1 MTPLLIVG
9 DVGGTKTD
17 LGIYS
22 LAGGPGAPLVRKEFA
37 SRRYP
42 TLAAMV
48 RDFLVTADYQ
58 VDCGCFAVAGPVIR
72 GRAHITNRSWIVD
85 EVGLAQELGLRSV
98 CLLNDVE
105 AIARAVPA
113 LRPEDLHT
121 LNQGDAVPGGA
132 IAVIAPGTGL
142 GEAFLTW
149 NGECYEAHPS
159 EGGHASFAPTTERE
173 IGLLAYLVPRA
184 GHVSVE
190 RVCSGRSGVPN
201 LYAYLRDSGDV
212 PESPTIAHALPR
224 AADRSRF
231 IAESALGHP
240 GADPL
245 CAATLELFVS
255 ILAAE
260 AANLALK
267 VLATGGLYIAG
278 GIAPQLL
285 PLLAGGRFME
295 AFMHKGRV
303 AELLSRVPVHVIMQR
318 AALPGAATLGL
329 ELMAAEWSPSEQRVQ
344 VPTPVPDRGEL
355 SRAPGSADMDESDQ
369 RDRGLTR

>member
-1 MTPLLIVG
+1 MGSPTRLPDMTPLLIAG

-22 LAGGPGAPLVRKEFA
+22 LAGGPRQPLARKELA
-37 SRRYP
+37 SRCYP
-42 TLAAMV
+42 SLAAMV
-48 RDFLVTADYQ
+48 RDFVTLVDHR
-58 VDCGCFAVAGPVIR
+58 VDRGCFAVAGPVIR
-72 GRAHITNRSWIVD
+72 GRAQLTNRSWIVE

-98 CLLNDVE
+98 SLLNDVE

-113 LRPEDLHT
+113 LLPEDVCT
-121 LNQGDAVPGGA
+121 LNQGDPVPGGA

-149 NGECYEAHPS
+149 NGGRYQAHPS
-159 EGGHASFAPTTERE
+159 EGGHAGFAPATERE
-173 IGLLAYLVPRA
+173 IGLLAYLAPRI

-190 RVCSGRSGVPN
+190 RVCSGGSGVPN
-201 LYAYLRDSGDV
+201 LYSYLRDSGHV
-212 PESPTIAHALPR
+212 PESPTIARSLAGT
-224 AADRSRF
+224 ADRSRF
-231 IAESALGHP
+231 IAESALRHS

-285 PLLAGGRFME
+285 PLLEGGRFME

-303 AELLSRVPVHVIMQR
+303 ADLLSRVPVHVIMRR

-329 ELMAAEWSPSEQRVQ
+329 ELMAARSQ
-344 VPTPVPDRGEL
+344 PV
-355 SRAPGSADMDESDQ
+355 
-369 RDRGLTR
+369 